1 MSIDTIFALL
11 IGKKLDHGSDALFLS
26 TENYENW
33 KKKYFANQNSNSNDV
48 SICVLQQL
56 WKCKIFFPGNCF
68 YVNFFDNVQCS
79 KRQRLQIIPD
89 ALHIQTSETLSLEIP
104 IGKHLAI
111 MVLIFIFMGHTLVR
125 FCYQCGKKY
134 IIFHRQQNSNEK
146 WSNN

>member
-1 MSIDTIFALL
+1 MQYSCPQRIMKIERKSFVL
-11 IGKKLDHGSDALFLS
+11 IKIVIVITSVLVVFN
-26 TENYENW
+26 NYENV
-33 KKKYFANQNSNSNDV
+33 KYFFQVIIFMS
-48 SICVLQQL
+48 
-56 WKCKIFFPGNCF
+56 IFFYNV
-68 YVNFFDNVQCS
+68 YNVQ

-104 IGKHLAI
+104 IGKHLVI

-134 IIFHRQQNSNEK
+134 IIFHRQQNSNEN